1 MRVLC
6 GTSQFTILIV
16 HCSIECGL
24 VARCSS
30 ERMSGHVP
38 VRFTGSAR
46 AFGAVRA
53 VRRSRFGLIFFFFCV
68 LDIYGFIYLN
78 QLLHFGHLHGF
89 IYNILLK

>member
-38 VRFTGSAR
+38 VSFGFGESVRRFAP
-46 AFGAVRA
+46 FGVRA
-53 VRRSRFGLIFFFFCV
+53 DFF
-68 LDIYGFIYLN
+68 L
-78 QLLHFGHLHGF
+78 LLHFGHLRLYIF
-89 IYNILLK
+89 ESAFAFWTYLWLFTYNILESEV